1 MDFKGATRLF
11 ADPDFDGEPVVIYEP
26 SLDDPVVPPDVA
38 TPPDAEEPAPPRFGP
53 GIGDG
58 EETFRGDTSG
68 EVARAKYVLDDVNV
82 RVAVERSQY
91 LDADG
96 KLITEDYRVLLKD
109 DIKKAL
115 QTEFGSLTDFLRR
128 WSGAERKQAILE
140 ELVDHGVPLDVLQ
153 QAVANGAELDVF
165 DLVAHVAFDQKPLT
179 RRERANNVRKR
190 DVFGKYG
197 EQARAVLEAL
207 LDKFADHGVQNIEDA
222 KVLELPPFDQFGSK
236 TQIRR
241 GIFGGVE
248 QFGQAVKA
256 LEQALYEQNEQKQA

>member
-1 MDFKGATRLF
+1 MTRHTRYGQF
-11 ADPDFDGEPVVIYEP
+11 TGGGGEGRV
-26 SLDDPVVPPDVA
+26 
-38 TPPDAEEPAPPRFGP
+38 
-53 GIGDG
+53 
-58 EETFRGDTSG
+58 
-68 EVARAKYVLDDVNV
+68 KYVIDDVNV

-115 QTEFGSLTDFLRR
+115 QAEFGSMTDFLRR
-128 WSGAERKQAILE
+128 WNTAERKQAVLE
-140 ELVDHGVPLDVLQ
+140 ELADHGVPLDILQ
-153 QAVANGAELDVF
+153 QAVVNGGELDVF

-179 RRERANNVRKR
+179 RRERANNVKKR

-207 LDKFADHGVQNIEDA
+207 LEKFADHGVQDIEDA

-248 QFGQAVKA
+248 QYTQAVQE
-256 LEQALYEQNEQKQA
+256 LEQALYDLNELKQA

>member
-1 MDFKGATRLF
+1 M
-11 ADPDFDGEPVVIYEP
+11 IYEP
-26 SLDDPVVPPDVA
+26 KDDEPAVPPDVQLG
-38 TPPDAEEPAPPRFGP
+38 TGEPDPPFPGPAQSGTEVIPPGLTTGGGGKGRTKYI
-53 GIGDG
+53 IG
-58 EETFRGDTSG
+58 
-68 EVARAKYVLDDVNV
+68 DVNV

-115 QTEFGSLTDFLRR
+115 QAEFGSLTDFLRR
-128 WSGAERKQAILE
+128 WNDAERKQAVLE
-140 ELVDHGVPLDVLQ
+140 ELADHGVPLEVLQ
-153 QAVANGAELDVF
+153 QAVPNGAELDVF

-179 RRERANNVRKR
+179 RRERANNVKKR
-190 DVFGKYG
+190 DVFGRYEG
-197 EQARAVLEAL
+197 QARAGLEAL
-207 LDKFADHGVQNIEDA
+207 LDKFADHGLQNIEDA

-248 QFGQAVKA
+248 QFTGSFWPLTSWVTMAPLASNLNGMVECF
-256 LEQALYEQNEQKQA
+256 LHRHPPVDG

>member
-1 MDFKGATRLF
+1 
-11 ADPDFDGEPVVIYEP
+11 VVIYEP
-26 SLDDPVVPPDVA
+26 KVDEPVVPPEIIEVPGVGEPE
-38 TPPDAEEPAPPRFGP
+38 PPPYGQGA
-53 GIGDG
+53 IGGDDTGDNTGGGGAG
-58 EETFRGDTSG
+58 EGRTKF
-68 EVARAKYVLDDVNV
+68 VIDDVNV

-115 QTEFGSLTDFLRR
+115 QAEFGTMTDFLRR
-128 WSGAERKQAILE
+128 WNSTERKQAVLE
-140 ELVDHGVPLDVLQ
+140 ELAEHGVPLEILQ
-153 QAVANGAELDVF
+153 QAVANGSELDVF

-179 RRERANNVRKR
+179 RRERANNVKKR

-207 LDKFADHGVQNIEDA
+207 LDKFADHGVQDIEDA

-248 QFGQAVKA
+248 QYTQAVHE
-256 LEQALYEQNEQKQA
+256 LERALYDISEQKQA